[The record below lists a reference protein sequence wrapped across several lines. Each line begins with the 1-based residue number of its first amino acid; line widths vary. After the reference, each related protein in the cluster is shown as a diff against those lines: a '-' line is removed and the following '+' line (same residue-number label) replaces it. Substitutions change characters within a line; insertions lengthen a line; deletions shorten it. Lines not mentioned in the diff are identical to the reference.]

1 MKYLESAQEVDSEVF
16 MKASVNVGVLAQ
28 TDAP

>member
-16 MKASVNVGVLAQ
+16 MEASVNVGVLVQ